1 MAKLT
6 FLTAALAAGAAAVPA
21 KRANIPTGAP
31 KIALSLF
38 ETHEMHFLTLSD
50 ITEMITNQTD
60 VVIPAPEFNPFA
72 GQATCSSVK
81 VRTEWHQTSD
91 TTKQNFVNGL
101 KCLLGK
107 PSKGGFSGSKNR
119 YEDFV
124 QVHQSVTDNVHNNR
138 KFIVWHRAF
147 LWAFEQVLQNE
158 CNFNDPIP
166 WFDETKFS
174 GKFADSSIFSSKWLG
189 SINTGGDCVRDGQF
203 ANLALNVGP
212 GKSATNQYHCLA
224 RNNNN
229 GDTINVNTNIVN
241 GCQQLK
247 DYQDFAKCAEQGA
260 HAYGHNG
267 VGGVM
272 RDVYASPGDPV
283 FWLHHGM
290 VDRHFRIWQNADS
303 ARLSYIDGTA
313 AGGTPLTLD
322 TSIVLNGLMP
332 NMKVRDVMNTVASP
346 MCYKYNY

>member
-1 MAKLT
+1 M
-6 FLTAALAAGAAAVPA
+6 
-21 KRANIPTGAP
+21 
-31 KIALSLF
+31 
-38 ETHEMHFLTLSD
+38 
-50 ITEMITNQTD
+50 
-60 VVIPAPEFNPFA
+60 
-72 GQATCSSVK
+72 
-81 VRTEWHQTSD
+81 
-91 TTKQNFVNGL
+91 
-101 KCLLGK
+101 
-107 PSKGGFSGSKNR
+107 
-119 YEDFV
+119 
-124 QVHQSVTDNVHNNR
+124 
-138 KFIVWHRAF
+138 
-147 LWAFEQVLQNE
+147 
-158 CNFNDPIP
+158 
-166 WFDETKFS
+166 
-174 GKFADSSIFSSKWLG
+174 
-189 SINTGGDCVRDGQF
+189 
-203 ANLALNVGP
+203 NVGP

-346 MCYKYNY
+346 MCYKYIY